1 MINILN
7 NLRLSTEKLSEK
19 EYIKKKNIINKKYL
33 IQKLLQKIDIE
44 TFKNNNIFIIANDN
58 NIDSWKNYE
67 ATFYGYYL
75 KGLREM
81 HRATKLILNDTG
93 GFMIGN
99 NENNQNKLL
108 YEFFFIVELK
118 I

>member
-1 MINILN
+1 
-7 NLRLSTEKLSEK
+7 
-19 EYIKKKNIINKKYL
+19 
-33 IQKLLQKIDIE
+33 
-44 TFKNNNIFIIANDN
+44 
-58 NIDSWKNYE
+58 
-67 ATFYGYYL
+67 
-75 KGLREM
+75 M
-81 HRATKLILNDTG
+81 HRARKLTLNDTD